1 MAKKPEN
8 DANTVISFPQTQA
21 ERNKMRN
28 RAEFGDKI
36 RAYRKACALSQPQLA
51 EILGVTKNS
60 ITNWETGISR
70 PELQMIPKL
79 CQALSISADL
89 FFGMPASK
97 TVLDKSELAH
107 MNLYR
112 SLDRYKQRTVDA
124 LMESMIENDLL
135 AFREDCV
142 KTFSHIERDELPAS
156 AGTGMPLTDSYEHE
170 YVFLRNSRSVC
181 RADTII
187 TVSGD
192 SMLPT
197 FRDGDDLLVEYTPE
211 INPGEIGIFIVAGE
225 GFVKEYQPDGLHSH
239 NPKYKTIHPGLD
251 DNFRCIGRVLGIV
264 TEDMLPTP
272 RELDVLNEVYS
283 TKHEH

>member
-8 DANTVISFPQTQA
+8 DVNTVISFPQTQA
-21 ERNKMRN
+21 ERNKMRK

-97 TVLDKSELAH
+97 TALDKSELTH

-112 SLDRYKQRTVDA
+112 SLDHYKQRTVDA

-142 KTFSHIERDELPAS
+142 KTFSRIERDELPAS

-239 NPKYKTIHPGLD
+239 NARYKTIHPTQD

>member
-1 MAKKPEN
+1 MTKKP
-8 DANTVISFPQTQA
+8 DTILAFPQTQA
-21 ERNKMRN
+21 ERTKMRN
-28 RAEFGDKI
+28 RAECGDRI
-36 RAYRKACALSQPQLA
+36 RTYRKARKLSQPQLA
-51 EILGVTKNS
+51 AILGITKNS
-60 ITNWETGISR
+60 ITNWETGVSR
-70 PELQMIPKL
+70 PELSMIPKL
-79 CQALSISADL
+79 CQALGITADA
-89 FFGMPASK
+89 FFDMPAGRQTLSK
-97 TVLDKSELAH
+97 AEQEH
-107 MNLYR
+107 MRLYR
-112 SLDRYKQRTVDA
+112 SLDAYRQRIVNT

-142 KTFSHIERDELPAS
+142 KTFSRIERDELPAS

-197 FRDGDDLLVEYTPE
+197 FRDGNDLLVEYTPE

-239 NPKYKTIHPGLD
+239 NARYKTIHPTPD

>member
-97 TVLDKSELAH
+97 TALDKSKLAVKQ
-107 MNLYR
+107 
-112 SLDRYKQRTVDA
+112 SLEKLETLKKS
-124 LMESMIENDLL
+124 LMQQY
-135 AFREDCV
+135 F
-142 KTFSHIERDELPAS
+142 
-156 AGTGMPLTDSYEHE
+156 G
-170 YVFLRNSRSVC
+170 
-181 RADTII
+181 
-187 TVSGD
+187 
-192 SMLPT
+192 
-197 FRDGDDLLVEYTPE
+197 
-211 INPGEIGIFIVAGE
+211 
-225 GFVKEYQPDGLHSH
+225 
-239 NPKYKTIHPGLD
+239 
-251 DNFRCIGRVLGIV
+251 
-264 TEDMLPTP
+264 
-272 RELDVLNEVYS
+272 
-283 TKHEH
+283 

>member
-8 DANTVISFPQTQA
+8 DVNTVISFPQTQA
-21 ERNKMRN
+21 ERNKMRK

-97 TVLDKSELAH
+97 TALDKSELTH

-112 SLDRYKQRTVDA
+112 SLDHYKQRTVDA

-239 NPKYKTIHPGLD
+239 NARYKTIHPTQD

>member
-8 DANTVISFPQTQA
+8 DVNTVISFPQTQA
-21 ERNKMRN
+21 ERNKMRT

-97 TVLDKSELAH
+97 TALDKSELAH

-112 SLDRYKQRTVDA
+112 SLDHYKQRTVDA

-197 FRDGDDLLVEYTPE
+197 FRDGADLLVEYTPE

-239 NPKYKTIHPGLD
+239 NARYKTIHPTPD